1 MNNRGDNNTF
11 IIYDGIFNTYR
22 AVCVFLNYYTNA
34 PKPRART
41 ESEKYYLSAHL
52 EKRLPLPELSDE
64 PSYNLSV
71 VVPAYNETERMPS
84 MLRETVDYLENRRLK
99 DPSFKYEII
108 IVDDGSTDGTSK
120 IALKYGKDNPH
131 VDLKVLT
138 LEKNRKKGGKT
149 ILFADADGATKFSDH
164 EILEKRLFEVI
175 DKNEFGVAVGSRAHL
190 VNTEVVVK
198 RSLIRNFLMHSFHK
212 VLYILGIRAI
222 KDTQCGFKLFT
233 RKSASYIFHN
243 MHVEGWIFDIEVL
256 LIAQY
261 FNMPIVEVPVTWHEI
276 DGSKVSLIKDSIKMA
291 MDLLTIRLCYIT
303 RYWNICEPL
312 PRLKRD

>member
-1 MNNRGDNNTF
+1 MEYLTLIVLSAF
-11 IIYDGIFNTYR
+11 SLIIIVTS
-22 AVCVFLNYYTNA
+22 A

-52 EKRLPLPELSDE
+52 EKRLPLPDISDE
-64 PSYNLSV
+64 PTCNLSV
-71 VVPAYNETERMPS
+71 VVPAYNETERLPS
-84 MLRETVDYLENRRLK
+84 MLRETVDYLENKRLK
-99 DPSFKYEII
+99 DPIFQYEII
-108 IVDDGSTDGTSK
+108 VVDDGSTDGTSK
-120 IALKYGKDNPH
+120 TALKYGQTNSH

-138 LEKNRKKGGKT
+138 LEKNRNKGGAVTQGILSSRGKT

-164 EILEKRLFEVI
+164 ETLERRLLEVV
-175 DKNEFGVAVGSRAHL
+175 DNNGFGVAIGSRAHL

-198 RSLIRNFLMHSFHK
+198 RSFIRNFLMHSFHK

-276 DGSKVSLIKDSIKMA
+276 DGSKMSLIKDSIRMA
-291 MDLLTIRLCYIT
+291 IDLLTIRLCYLS
-303 RYWNICEPL
+303 RYWNIREPL